1 VNTTAKHW
9 INGEWLA
16 IGRET
21 PSINPADG
29 KPIGSYFDGG
39 GAAAQAAID
48 VSFIAFHQSDW
59 RRNGMAR
66 ATALSHLADVFA
78 SRLSELID
86 TLLGER
92 KLTAETTYEATH
104 IPRSLR
110 FASGLATQIFG
121 RVLDPTPGKQSMCI
135 PSTGGCGRPHDSVE
149 FARIL
154 DHPRA
159 GTCDGVRLRIGRQA
173 SGPSCPNR
181 GPARKF
187 LRRRARDT
195 ARHRELLHR
204 KPG

>member
-39 GAAAQAAID
+39 GAAARAAID
-48 VSFIAFHQSDW
+48 VSFTAFHQSDW

-92 KLTAETTYEATH
+92 KTHGRNDIRGDAHPPFTAICVRSRDADFR
-104 IPRSLR
+104 PR
-110 FASGLATQIFG
+110 
-121 RVLDPTPGKQSMCI
+121 P
-135 PSTGGCGRPHDSVE
+135 
-149 FARIL
+149 
-154 DHPRA
+154 
-159 GTCDGVRLRIGRQA
+159 
-173 SGPSCPNR
+173 
-181 GPARKF
+181 
-187 LRRRARDT
+187 
-195 ARHRELLHR
+195 
-204 KPG
+204 